1 MAEHNAQSMS
11 TAKLCMVVMGALG
24 GKNINATVDDFLPF
38 DTRKIKKE
46 NGITDS
52 SLQILRRLMK
62 TQKLDGR
69 LLALLADDLKAAS
82 NREEKS

>member
-1 MAEHNAQSMS
+1 
-11 TAKLCMVVMGALG
+11 MVVMGALG
-24 GKNINATVDDFLPF
+24 GKKINATVDDFLPF

-46 NGITDS
+46 NGITS
-52 SLQILRRLMK
+52 KSLQILRRLMK

-82 NREEKS
+82 NREEMG